1 MDRARHLSLNQ
12 KLNSLHATLV
22 RTGDLSD
29 ADFWAC
35 VDQFE
40 TSVAACTHNAGK
52 PNGFTDAK
60 LDVPENEISR
70 DPFAK
75 EVFVKCYLP
84 ESFCDRVFV
93 RHPHIHLAFKSAV
106 PKHMSH
112 ETFWREYCRW
122 INKLPVDPDLKA
134 FVNFDD
140 CVNAESLGKPE
151 LAGSRFDS
159 ILDQVPECNLTRYKD
174 PVWPVGKPLPAGY
187 GGLNL
192 VALGEGKTQ
201 KQCQK
206 SLFKPFELLG
216 DMESDGFVTRLNRH
230 GSIVVE
236 QSSTAKG
243 SVETLAASLSDPP
256 RIDVST
262 HDMKGRAQGH
272 DMCFKS
278 HPTNSIPKMNKRQ
291 KVDLSMWSPAIEQA
305 APEPHSA
312 KRVLSH
318 FASGLAAQKVVLD
331 STEHAKGS
339 AVGDRYRTLE
349 KLLSWFWKLCPAQWE
364 EAKILRKT
372 VMSQVESRFQK
383 LQNTEEKSTHHD
395 SMLIHLSE
403 MIENAKKAN
412 SCLIA
417 LAIDKT

>member
-1 MDRARHLSLNQ
+1 MERARHLSLDQ
-12 KLNSLHATLV
+12 DLNALHETLV
-22 RTGDLSD
+22 RTGNLAD
-29 ADFWAC
+29 ADFWTC

-40 TSVAACTHNAGK
+40 TSIAACTHNPGK

-60 LDVPENEISR
+60 LDVPENEITR

-75 EVFVKCYLP
+75 ETIVKCYLP
-84 ESFCDRVFV
+84 ESFCDGVFV

-112 ETFWREYCRW
+112 ETFWREYCRY

-134 FVNFDD
+134 FVNFED
-140 CVNAESLGKPE
+140 CANAECLGEPE

-159 ILDQVPECNLTRYKD
+159 ILDQVPECNLTRCND

-192 VALGEGKTQ
+192 VALGEGRTHH
-201 KQCQK
+201 QCPK
-206 SLFKPFELLG
+206 PLFKPFQLLG
-216 DMESDGFVTRLNRH
+216 DMKSDGFVTRLNRH

-236 QSSTAKG
+236 QSTTAK
-243 SVETLAASLSDPP
+243 SSIETLGASLSDPP
-256 RIDVST
+256 PIAVST

-278 HPTNSIPKMNKRQ
+278 HLTNWIPKLNKRQ
-291 KVDLSMWSPAIEQA
+291 KVDLSEWSPAIDQA

-318 FASGLAAQKVVLD
+318 FATGLAAQKVVLD
-331 STEHAKGS
+331 PTDHAKGS

-349 KLLSWFWKLCPAQWE
+349 KLLSWFWKLCPAQRE
-364 EAKILRKT
+364 HAKALRKT
-372 VMSQVESRFQK
+372 VMSQVECLFQK
-383 LQNTEEKSTHHD
+383 LQDAEEKSANHD
-395 SMLIHLSE
+395 SLISHLSG
-403 MIENAKKAN
+403 MIENAKKADI
-412 SCLIA
+412 CLC
-417 LAIDKT
+417 LDKI

>member
-1 MDRARHLSLNQ
+1 
-12 KLNSLHATLV
+12 
-22 RTGDLSD
+22 
-29 ADFWAC
+29 
-35 VDQFE
+35 
-40 TSVAACTHNAGK
+40 
-52 PNGFTDAK
+52 
-60 LDVPENEISR
+60 
-70 DPFAK
+70 
-75 EVFVKCYLP
+75 
-84 ESFCDRVFV
+84 
-93 RHPHIHLAFKSAV
+93 
-106 PKHMSH
+106 
-112 ETFWREYCRW
+112 
-122 INKLPVDPDLKA
+122 
-134 FVNFDD
+134 
-140 CVNAESLGKPE
+140 
-151 LAGSRFDS
+151 
-159 ILDQVPECNLTRYKD
+159 
-174 PVWPVGKPLPAGY
+174 
-187 GGLNL
+187 
-192 VALGEGKTQ
+192 
-201 KQCQK
+201 
-206 SLFKPFELLG
+206 
-216 DMESDGFVTRLNRH
+216 
-230 GSIVVE
+230 
-236 QSSTAKG
+236 
-243 SVETLAASLSDPP
+243 
-256 RIDVST
+256 
-262 HDMKGRAQGH
+262 
-272 DMCFKS
+272 
-278 HPTNSIPKMNKRQ
+278 MNKRQ